1 MKTRIALF
9 ALVLFAVPVQLS
21 WSQSSA
27 IGGAEAVP
35 SLEDLSIAKYGRV
48 DAPIGQAVVVK
59 HPTRN
64 RVERDFI
71 QVSLP
76 SMNDSTFID
85 VAELVLTV
93 ESVWDTTE
101 PLIIAAFP
109 ASISRDRRAT
119 SWSSEWT
126 EMSGD
131 FDPVLMGIAT
141 LNATKASAE
150 IRIEVTEIVRRWKNR
165 EAENYGFVLKSI
177 SENKSTFRW
186 IRDGRYDG
194 ADARIEILYSK
205 M

>member
-1 MKTRIALF
+1 MKTRITLF
-9 ALVLFAVPVQLS
+9 ALVFFTVPGQHS

-27 IGGAEAVP
+27 IRDAEAVP
-35 SLEDLSIAKYGRV
+35 SLEELSVAKYGRV

-59 HPTRN
+59 HPTKH

-71 QVSLP
+71 QVPLP
-76 SMNDSTFID
+76 PMNDSTFID
-85 VAELVLTV
+85 VAQLVLAV

-109 ASISRDRRAT
+109 VTSSSEGRAT

-131 FDPVLMGIAT
+131 FDPEFMAIAT
-141 LNATKASAE
+141 LNATKANAE

-165 EAENYGFVLKSI
+165 EAENFGFVLKSI

-186 IRDGRYDG
+186 IRDGRYEG
-194 ADARIEILYSK
+194 ADARLEILYSK